1 LEQVNPPAQ
10 LVKIAASEN
19 NLLMN
24 LIEQFKEKEPWITK
38 FKVDGINYG
47 GDFDASNDQRIAY
60 FFDSFPN
67 VQTILELGSLE
78 GGHSFALA
86 RRASVE
92 KVIAVEAR
100 DKNIEKAKFVQGL
113 LDDKKVEFIK
123 ADLEKTDLSE
133 LGKFDAVFCS
143 GLLYHLPEPW
153 KLIEQCRKVSPNI
166 FIWTQYA
173 CENEAKKFSGGFRGK
188 WYREGGW
195 RDPLSGVSNYS
206 FWLSLGSLIN
216 LLTANDYKNIQIID
230 NDLKHPHG
238 CAITLSAKR

>member
-1 LEQVNPPAQ
+1 
-10 LVKIAASEN
+10 
-19 NLLMN
+19 MN

-38 FKVDGINYG
+38 FKIDGINYG
-47 GDFDASNDQRIAY
+47 GDFDAINDQRIAY

-67 VQTILELGSLE
+67 VQTIVELGSLE

-113 LDDKKVEFIK
+113 FDDKKVEFIK
-123 ADLEKTDLSE
+123 ADLEKTNLIE

-166 FIWTQYA
+166 FMWTQYA
-173 CENEAKKFSGGFRGK
+173 CENEAIKFSGGLREK
-188 WYREGGW
+188 WSREGGW
-195 RDPLSGVSNYS
+195 RDPLSGVSKYS

-230 NDLKHPHG
+230 NNLNHSHG
-238 CAITLSAKR
+238 CAVTLSAKR